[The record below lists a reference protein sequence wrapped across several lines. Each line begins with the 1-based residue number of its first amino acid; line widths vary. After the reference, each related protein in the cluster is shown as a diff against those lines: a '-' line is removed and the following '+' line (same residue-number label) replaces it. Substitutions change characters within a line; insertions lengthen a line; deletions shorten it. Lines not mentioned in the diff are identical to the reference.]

1 MTPPAPEPLSA
12 LDLAEGLQL
21 AHAVTALLELGVLE
35 ALAKPRTAEAVASL
49 YRLDAVLLRGVL
61 EYLAARTSLVVKR
74 GERFVAAVD
83 GEGRFLLELYALAFG
98 GNAVQL
104 ASILRRPSLAAEAV
118 DRAHHAR
125 AFANAGTQVGALPS
139 LIRQLGLER
148 VLDLGCG
155 PAAMLVDLAAHD
167 PAFVGWGLERNPAMV
182 REARRNLRAAGIGKR
197 VRILEG
203 DATRIATALPR
214 AIAAEVQTVTASQ
227 FVNEL
232 FGRGPSRAVQWL
244 RTLRRALP
252 GRTLLIAD
260 YYGRLGTNIDAPRE
274 LLLHDYAQLIS
285 GQGVPPADI
294 DGWNALYTAAACR
307 LAHALEDNRTTL
319 FIHVVVL
326 GA

>member
-1 MTPPAPEPLSA
+1 LTPPTPERLSA

-21 AHAVTALLELGVLE
+21 AHAVTALLELGVL
-35 ALAKPRTAEAVASL
+35 ASLAKPRTAEAVAAE
-49 YRLDAVLLRGVL
+49 RRVDAVMLRGVL
-61 EYLAARTSLVVKR
+61 EYLAARTSLIVKR
-74 GERFVAAVD
+74 GQRFVAAVD
-83 GEGRFLLELYALAFG
+83 GQGRFLLELYAMAFG

-104 ASILRRPSLAAEAV
+104 ASILRRPARAADAV
-118 DRAHHAR
+118 DREHHAR
-125 AFANAGTQVGALPS
+125 AFADAGAQVGALPS

-155 PAAMLVDLAAHD
+155 PAAMLVDLAEHD
-167 PAFVGWGLERNPAMV
+167 PSFVGWGLERNPAMIRV
-182 REARRNLRAAGIGKR
+182 ARRNLRAAGAGKR

-203 DATRIATALPR
+203 DAFRLAAALPR

-232 FGRGPSRAVQWL
+232 FGRGTARAIQWL
-244 RTLRRALP
+244 RGLRRALP

-260 YYGRLGTNIDAPRE
+260 YYGRLGTDIEAPRE

-285 GQGVPPADI
+285 GQGVPPPDL
-294 DGWNALYTAAACR
+294 DGWNAVYTAAGCR
-307 LAHALEDNRTTL
+307 LAHALQDSRTTL